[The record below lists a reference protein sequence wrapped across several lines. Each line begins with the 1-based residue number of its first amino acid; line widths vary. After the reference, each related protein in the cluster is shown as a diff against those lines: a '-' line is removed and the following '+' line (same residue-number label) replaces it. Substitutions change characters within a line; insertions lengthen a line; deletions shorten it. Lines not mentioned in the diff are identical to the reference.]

1 MANGKRQT
9 ANCRNTYE
17 LSEYKQVKQALRD
30 KLIDHKAYIHKYG
43 QDMPEI
49 RNWRWGQPQAK
60 ATARGK
66 A

>member
-1 MANGKRQT
+1 M
-9 ANCRNTYE
+9 
-17 LSEYKQVKQALRD
+17 SEYKQVKQALRD